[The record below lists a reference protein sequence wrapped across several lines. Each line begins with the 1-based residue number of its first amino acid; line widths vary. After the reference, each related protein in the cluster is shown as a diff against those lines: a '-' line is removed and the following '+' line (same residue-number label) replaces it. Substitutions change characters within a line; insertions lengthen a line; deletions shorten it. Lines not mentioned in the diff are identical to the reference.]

1 MKREILDK
9 TRQKA
14 AREFKHFSLRD
25 IRELVRSPRPD
36 NRLFALL
43 LMRKQIEEGIG
54 PLSYY
59 SLAKSLV
66 PDSDNNCRWQSL
78 IVISELV
85 EAQPE
90 LVWNVVSKFG
100 NSNDEDMRM
109 AIACVLLEHLIDHD
123 FDTYFTKVRELIH
136 RGHYKFI
143 DTLESC
149 SFTEISGV
157 QRKKVRS
164 FLTKAKRGLSKSK
177 WSD

>member
-1 MKREILDK
+1 MKKEILDK

-14 AREFKHFSLRD
+14 AREFKRFSRRD
-25 IRELVRSPRPD
+25 LQELVRSPRPD

-43 LMRKQIEEGIG
+43 LMRKQIEEGIN

-85 EAQPE
+85 EVQPE
-90 LVWNVVSKFG
+90 LAWEVVSKFG
-100 NSNDEDMRM
+100 NSNDADMRM
-109 AIACVLLEHLIDHD
+109 AIACVLLEHLIDYD

-136 RGHYKFI
+136 SGRYKFI

-149 SFTEISGV
+149 SFFEISEV
-157 QRKKVRS
+157 KRKKVQS
-164 FLTKAKRGLSKSK
+164 FLTKAKRGLNKSQ
-177 WSD
+177 WSG

>member
-1 MKREILDK
+1 MKKKALDK
-9 TRQKA
+9 TRQKI

-25 IRELVRSPRPD
+25 LQELVRSPRPN
-36 NRLFALL
+36 NRLFAIL
-43 LMRKQIEEGIG
+43 LMKKQIEDGID

-85 EAQPE
+85 EVQPE
-90 LVWNVVSKFG
+90 LVWDVVSKFG

-109 AIACVLLEHLIDHD
+109 AIACVLLEHLIDYD

-136 RGHYKFI
+136 RGRYKFI
-143 DTLESC
+143 DTLEFC
-149 SFTEISGV
+149 SFVEISKV
-157 QRKKVRS
+157 QRKSVQS
-164 FLTKAKRGLSKSK
+164 FLTKAKRGLSKSQ
-177 WSD
+177 WSS